1 MIGKKRSIA
10 TLFLFSITIKH
21 SQYVNCVEKIRRNTG
36 KYLEKSIFLLTFAA
50 DKLFFNE
57 RKTYLCQKEH

>member
-1 MIGKKRSIA
+1 MIVKKRSIA
-10 TLFLFSITIKH
+10 TLFLLSITIKH
-21 SQYVNCVEKIRRNTG
+21 SQHVNCVEKIRRNTG
-36 KYLEKSIFLLTFAA
+36 KYLEKTIFLLTFAA

>member
-1 MIGKKRSIA
+1 MIGKKRSIT
-10 TLFLFSITIKH
+10 TLFLFSIAIKN
-21 SQYVNCVEKIRRNTG
+21 SQYANCVEKVRRNVE
-36 KYLEKSIFLLTFAA
+36 KYLVKSIFLFTFAA

>member
-10 TLFLFSITIKH
+10 TLFLFLITIKH
-21 SQYVNCVEKIRRNTG
+21 PQYANCVEKIRRNTG